1 MQDSTPPLTQPL
13 LARGREAEEHGARG
27 RGAAPSPQTK
37 GKALHPRFTDVN
49 QTLKFDKH
57 KLGVFYLLT
66 GVVCLAL
73 GILGVSYDTSV
84 ERKPILY
91 GMVVLGF
98 ALSGYGLHRTFNSG
112 KPLLVISPSGIALDI
127 EFVKTIFVPWQEV
140 HRVQKTSKD
149 TVSVAVSK
157 NFYNRAIHVSNLF
170 LRGPGWSEAFADYG
184 DTVEIRLSSKVVPA
198 SVDELLAALDT
209 RWNAF
214 VNTKPDPGK
223 TGNVHAR
230 GTSQA

>member
-1 MQDSTPPLTQPL
+1 MAQQD
-13 LARGREAEEHGARG
+13 EEQLPR
-27 RGAAPSPQTK
+27 RRR
-37 GKALHPRFTDVN
+37 GKAVHPRFTDVN
-49 QTLKFDKH
+49 QTLQFDKH
-57 KLGVFYLLT
+57 KIGLFYLFVGLI
-66 GVVCLAL
+66 CLGL
-73 GILGVSYDTSV
+73 GILGVSYDTSR

-112 KPLLVISPSGIALDI
+112 KPLLVLSPSGLALDI
-127 EFVKTIFVPWQEV
+127 EFVKTVFVPWQEV
-140 HRVQKTSKD
+140 RRVQKTSQD

-184 DTVEIRLSSKVVPA
+184 DTVEIRLNSKVVPA
-198 SVDELLAALDT
+198 KVDEMLAALEA

-214 VNTKPDPGK
+214 GK
-223 TGNVHAR
+223 TMPEPGNKGSAPR
-230 GTSQA
+230 